1 MSRIP
6 NHNIDELEKRIGYK
20 FKNPELL
27 LNALTH
33 SSYANENRGRISDNE
48 RLEFLGD
55 AVLGLVIA
63 DYLYRLFE
71 EHKEGDLTKIRA
83 SIVSEEPLS
92 LIARDIG
99 LGQFLLLGK
108 GEANTGGRDRD
119 SVLADAVEAVIG
131 AVYLEAGIN
140 QAKELIIGLFSSLME
155 KSFQGKGFQDYK
167 TNLQEMLQAKGE
179 EEIVYRV
186 IKESGPD
193 HNKEF
198 VVEVLCGRRVIGRG
212 KGLNGGSDCYGI
224 FDEPAP
230 LCFPNCRCC
239 KQKGIGGEHS
249 SSQYGTDTGRTGLA
263 RSYKGR
269 KINGIDKARTT
280 TRALPMF

>member
-6 NHNIDELEKRIGYK
+6 NHNIDELEKKIGYK

-140 QAKELIIGLFSSLME
+140 QAKELIIGLFSFLME

-212 KGLNGGSDCYGI
+212 KGKSKKEAEQRAAKEAL
-224 FDEPAP
+224 E
-230 LCFPNCRCC
+230 
-239 KQKGIGGEHS
+239 
-249 SSQYGTDTGRTGLA
+249 
-263 RSYKGR
+263 
-269 KINGIDKARTT
+269 KIHG
-280 TRALPMF
+280 

>member
-6 NHNIDELEKRIGYK
+6 NHNIDELEKKIGYK

-212 KGLNGGSDCYGI
+212 KGKSKKEAEQRAAKEAL
-224 FDEPAP
+224 E
-230 LCFPNCRCC
+230 
-239 KQKGIGGEHS
+239 
-249 SSQYGTDTGRTGLA
+249 
-263 RSYKGR
+263 
-269 KINGIDKARTT
+269 KIHG
-280 TRALPMF
+280 

>member
-131 AVYLEAGIN
+131 AVYLRP
-140 QAKELIIGLFSSLME
+140 ELIRQRSL
-155 KSFQGKGFQDYK
+155 
-167 TNLQEMLQAKGE
+167 
-179 EEIVYRV
+179 
-186 IKESGPD
+186 
-193 HNKEF
+193 
-198 VVEVLCGRRVIGRG
+198 
-212 KGLNGGSDCYGI
+212 
-224 FDEPAP
+224 
-230 LCFPNCRCC
+230 
-239 KQKGIGGEHS
+239 
-249 SSQYGTDTGRTGLA
+249 
-263 RSYKGR
+263 
-269 KINGIDKARTT
+269 
-280 TRALPMF
+280 

>member
-140 QAKELIIGLFSSLME
+140 Q
-155 KSFQGKGFQDYK
+155 
-167 TNLQEMLQAKGE
+167 
-179 EEIVYRV
+179 
-186 IKESGPD
+186 
-193 HNKEF
+193 
-198 VVEVLCGRRVIGRG
+198 
-212 KGLNGGSDCYGI
+212 
-224 FDEPAP
+224 
-230 LCFPNCRCC
+230 
-239 KQKGIGGEHS
+239 
-249 SSQYGTDTGRTGLA
+249 
-263 RSYKGR
+263 
-269 KINGIDKARTT
+269 
-280 TRALPMF
+280 

>member
-212 KGLNGGSDCYGI
+212 KGKSKKEAEQRAAKEAL
-224 FDEPAP
+224 E
-230 LCFPNCRCC
+230 
-239 KQKGIGGEHS
+239 
-249 SSQYGTDTGRTGLA
+249 
-263 RSYKGR
+263 
-269 KINGIDKARTT
+269 KIHG
-280 TRALPMF
+280 

>member
-198 VVEVLCGRRVIGRG
+198 VVEVLCGRRVKGRG
-212 KGLNGGSDCYGI
+212 KGKSKKEAEQRAAKEAL
-224 FDEPAP
+224 E
-230 LCFPNCRCC
+230 
-239 KQKGIGGEHS
+239 
-249 SSQYGTDTGRTGLA
+249 
-263 RSYKGR
+263 
-269 KINGIDKARTT
+269 KIHG
-280 TRALPMF
+280 